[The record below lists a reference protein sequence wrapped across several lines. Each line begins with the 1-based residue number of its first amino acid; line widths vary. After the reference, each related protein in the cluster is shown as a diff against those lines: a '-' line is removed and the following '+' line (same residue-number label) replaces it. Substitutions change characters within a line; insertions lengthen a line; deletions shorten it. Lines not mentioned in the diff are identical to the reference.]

1 MAWHMP
7 VLLSLLTLS
16 AAAAAAVTSAA
27 LTAGNL
33 VTIPVHNVADF
44 KPLASSDNAAA
55 MLLAAAA
62 QAAAFPQGTKLK
74 LVVVLKS
81 RDQQGLNSRAR
92 AVMDLESRQYQRYL
106 TPGQFGRAFG
116 ATAPAV
122 SSVRS
127 YLTSQGLTV
136 QLQPN
141 RLTLEVT
148 GTPAQ
153 ISRAF
158 NTQLVQVQSQQLQA
172 SSSKQSAAAVAAS
185 GAKLLHAP
193 SSHPKLPADVG
204 QHVTT
209 VLGLDNFQVVSPN
222 SRVSRQA
229 NGGAGNRR
237 RRSLLHSPGEAAQ
250 MQVQQ
255 SAA

>member
-1 MAWHMP
+1 MVQHLR

-27 LTAGNL
+27 LTAGDL

-44 KPLASSDNAAA
+44 KPLASSDNAAT
-55 MLLAAAA
+55 MTLAAAA
-62 QAAAFPQGTKLK
+62 QPAALPQGTKALK
-74 LVVVLKS
+74 LVIVLKS
-81 RDQQGLNSRAR
+81 RDQQGLNIRAR
-92 AVMDLESRQYQRYL
+92 AVMDPNSRQYQQYL

-116 ATAPAV
+116 ATSQAV

-127 YLTSQGLTV
+127 YLASQGLTV

-158 NTQLVQVQSQQLQA
+158 NTQLIQVQSQQLQA
-172 SSSKQSAAAVAAS
+172 SSSKLSVAAVGAS

-204 QHVTT
+204 QYVTS
-209 VLGLDNFQVVSPN
+209 VLGLDNLLAVNPN
-222 SRVSRQA
+222 SRAPRRA
-229 NGGAGNRR
+229 HGAAGNRK
-237 RRSLLHSPGEAAQ
+237 RRSLLHSPGEHA
-250 MQVQQ
+250 
-255 SAA
+255 